1 MKKRTLLNYRWVFA
15 VLLFMLCLL
24 FKIHGS
30 SIGMYDYY
38 FPTLSEQKEHD
49 EFNIIGTDRGIRTDE
64 WAVQVPAFF
73 SQYYNDYDVTSNRM
87 SVGEENMI
95 LDYFA
100 PAKCI
105 ITLGKPLNW
114 GYILFEM
121 R

>member
-73 SQYYNDYDVTSNRM
+73 LSII
-87 SVGEENMI
+87 MI
-95 LDYFA
+95 MML
-100 PAKCI
+100 PVI
-105 ITLGKPLNW
+105 
-114 GYILFEM
+114 E
-121 R
+121 